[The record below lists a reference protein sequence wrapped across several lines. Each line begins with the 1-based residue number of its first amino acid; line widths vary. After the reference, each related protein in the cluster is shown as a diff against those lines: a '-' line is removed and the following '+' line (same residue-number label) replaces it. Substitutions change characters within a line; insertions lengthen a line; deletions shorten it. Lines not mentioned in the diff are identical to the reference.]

1 MLGLL
6 GLGMGVSAI
15 ATLAAGPA
23 WPGWLLFVFASIF
36 GATPVGWNGVFL
48 AEVARI
54 APAGQVSQATGGCLF
69 FTFLGVVV
77 TPLLFNLVLQLG
89 GGYSV
94 AYALL
99 GVPGLVVGAS
109 LLLRRPVQG
118 RA

>member
-1 MLGLL
+1 
-6 GLGMGVSAI
+6 
-15 ATLAAGPA
+15 
-23 WPGWLLFVFASIF
+23 
-36 GATPVGWNGVFL
+36 
-48 AEVARI
+48 
-54 APAGQVSQATGGCLF
+54 VSQATGGCLF

-118 RA
+118 RAQALESKR